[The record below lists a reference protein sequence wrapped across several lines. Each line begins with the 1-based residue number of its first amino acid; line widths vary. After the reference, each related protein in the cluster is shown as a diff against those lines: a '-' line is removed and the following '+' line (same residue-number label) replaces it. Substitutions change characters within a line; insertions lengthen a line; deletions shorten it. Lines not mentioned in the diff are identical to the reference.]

1 MVLAEQ
7 ATIPSQTLRGETGS
21 EREQDRHMWLGQL
34 GTEASPTA
42 ARIISGAGGGNFGS
56 WLEEVACP
64 WGRSSHTLP
73 NPASSLCFLTHCDI
87 NLAAPLSV
95 TVYPNQAFLC
105 IRISHRDRN

>member
-42 ARIISGAGGGNFGS
+42 TRIISGAGGGN
-56 WLEEVACP
+56 LAVAGWRKWRVP
-64 WGRSSHTLP
+64 GEGHHTPCQIL
-73 NPASSLCFLTHCDI
+73 
-87 NLAAPLSV
+87 LALSV
-95 TVYPNQAFLC
+95 
-105 IRISHRDRN
+105 S